1 MKFVFNSNDVMASF
15 YELKKNGVCVFA
27 LLCMF
32 EFLQADNLNV
42 NVNNVN
48 NNALFQNHMIRPL
61 SKQTD
66 EKKEVICNY
75 LFVNDLF
82 IFYL

>member
-15 YELKKNGVCVFA
+15 HELKKNGVCVFA
-27 LLCMF
+27 LLCLF

-42 NVNNVN
+42 NVNN
-48 NNALFQNHMIRPL
+48 ALFQNNMIRPL

-75 LFVNDLF
+75 LFVNHLF
-82 IFYL
+82 VF